1 MSSLLE
7 RARQI
12 RCMVLDV
19 DGVLTDGSL
28 LLGPDGSEYKSMHV
42 RDGLG
47 IKLLMQGGIEV
58 VVISGRPSPA
68 VAERL
73 TSLGVTH
80 FWLAVEDKIAIFNTA
95 QERLGVSDEEC
106 AVMGDDVPDLPLMAR
121 AGLALTVAD
130 AHPRALASAHWASRW
145 PGGRGAV
152 REAADWILSLQQ
164 APQ

>member
-1 MSSLLE
+1 
-7 RARQI
+7 
-12 RCMVLDV
+12 MVLDV
-19 DGVLTDGSL
+19 DGVLTDGNL
-28 LLGPDGSEYKSMHV
+28 FLGSDGHEYKSMHV

-68 VAERL
+68 VEQRL
-73 TSLGVTH
+73 TSLGVNH
-80 FWLAVEDKIAIFNTA
+80 FWLGVEDKIAVFDA
-95 QERLGVSDEEC
+95 ALEHLGVSDVQC

-130 AHPRALASAHWASRW
+130 AHPRALANAHWASRL

-152 REAADWILSLQQ
+152 REAADWILSTQR
-164 APQ
+164 AHR